1 MASQWAAERCLDLG
15 ESCYWL
21 MNHRL
26 MAYPVLF
33 GLALMAIGA
42 TFLPS
47 SHRMLKSFSFLS
59 IVFGLGQVLIGRFN
73 LIVHLDIPLLTI
85 SHQLIAALLVALVG
99 AAIGRTLFMTTS
111 TWPRQEVVDFG

>member
-1 MASQWAAERCLDLG
+1 
-15 ESCYWL
+15 
-21 MNHRL
+21 
-26 MAYPVLF
+26 
-33 GLALMAIGA
+33 MAIGA